1 MSSCFPLFS
10 KFKIPKISTS
20 LSAIGT
26 FFCYKRGANMQS
38 STSEELTTNSS
49 NNSSPRNN
57 GDGVAI
63 NSSELSGANT
73 VSGNRDS
80 DSSGSSPM
88 ISISRESCVDFTL
101 SRTPSTGTFELLT
114 EFTPP
119 VDPSPLRIAVG
130 MSRSDAREDA
140 KSPLR
145 FTSAPEFSSKFPI
158 DNSENNES
166 LKGNDFIINYLDR
179 IVNNMKI
186 RDSGK
191 EDEASKS
198 LSDPQNLDL
207 HSKIMRGRDIDW
219 KNTLSIPFE
228 GVRPNLTEGETA
240 GLGMR
245 PSFTWVRAVGTEVAS
260 EAARRV
266 NDAKKNGGMMT
277 F

>member
-1 MSSCFPLFS
+1 
-10 KFKIPKISTS
+10 
-20 LSAIGT
+20 
-26 FFCYKRGANMQS
+26 MQS

-73 VSGNRDS
+73 QNGDKGDS
-80 DSSGSSPM
+80 NSSSSSM

-101 SRTPSTGTFELLT
+101 SRTQSTGTFELLT

-119 VDPSPLRIAVG
+119 VDPSPPRIAKEG
-130 MSRSDAREDA
+130 ANS
-140 KSPLR
+140 KLR
-145 FTSAPEFSSKFPI
+145 FTSAPESFCKFPI
-158 DNSENNES
+158 DNSGNNED
-166 LKGNDFIINYLDR
+166 LKGNHYDLNGNDFIKVYLDR
-179 IVNNMKI
+179 IINNMKI
-186 RDSGK
+186 RDSAK

-219 KNTLSIPFE
+219 KNTPSIPFE
-228 GVRPNLTEGETA
+228 GARPNLNAGEA
-240 GLGMR
+240 VGLGMR
-245 PSFTWVRAVGTEVAS
+245 PSFTWVRAVGTEAAS
-260 EAARRV
+260 EATRRV
-266 NDAKKNGGMMT
+266 KDAKKNGGMMT